1 MRKRLLR
8 FYLVI
13 CFILISVILSSCSF
27 NFKLNINSI
36 NSENL
41 NVHFIDVGQGDCIF
55 IQIPNGETMLIDSG
69 ENGLGSEI
77 IDYIEKYGA
86 EKIDYLIATH
96 PHSDHIGSMAYIID
110 NFEIKSVYMPKV
122 STNTETFEN
131 LLEAVANKNLKIV
144 NAKAGVSIADNETFS
159 ADILAPVSIDNNE
172 ELNNCSVVIKLNYL
186 DTSFLFTGDAEKSEL
201 DTIVGDVS
209 ADVLKVGHHGSRT
222 STYEEFIKKV
232 NPSIA
237 VISVGEDNAYNHP
250 HPEAISIL
258 KEYTESIYRTDK
270 DGTVIVSSDGQ
281 ELSVIKE

>member
-1 MRKRLLR
+1 MR

-27 NFKLNINSI
+27 NFNLNINSI

-69 ENGLGSEI
+69 ENGLGPEI
-77 IDYIEKYGA
+77 IDYMEKYGA

-122 STNTETFEN
+122 STNTVTFEN
-131 LLEAVANKNLKIV
+131 LLEAVSDKNLRII

-159 ADILAPVSIDNNE
+159 ADILAPVSIDNKE

-201 DTIVGDVS
+201 DEIVGDVS
-209 ADVLKVGHHGSRT
+209 ADVLKVGHHGSKT

-232 NPSIA
+232 SPSIA
-237 VISVGEDNAYNHP
+237 VISVGEDNVYNHP

-258 KEYTESIYRTDK
+258 KEYAESIYRTDK